1 MNQEPGKNQRRF
13 GEILRVLRKHHVTK
27 GIDPVKL
34 CLILEDLGPTY
45 IKLGQMMSMR
55 SDILPERYCKD
66 LARLRT
72 NVKPMSFDMI
82 LEVLDQF
89 LPTAKE
95 KIFAEIDPEPL
106 GSASIA
112 QVYRAVL
119 KNGENVVLKIQ
130 RPGIK
135 ETMAEDI
142 ALLQKASGLLNFAAG
157 TGDLIDFR
165 SVIQEL
171 WETTKEEMDFIKEA
185 DHLELF
191 YKNQETIR
199 YVDCPK
205 VFREYSSEK
214 LLVMSYMEGIR
225 IDQVALL
232 EESGYDMVEIGQKTA
247 ENYCKQILEDGFFHA
262 DPHPGNLWICGGK
275 ISWLDLGMTG
285 HLTDQYKA
293 VLKRA
298 ISAILKNDIY
308 ELKNAF
314 LSFGNPKRSINHAQ
328 LYTDLDDMV
337 GRYMNVDFGSM
348 NLGDLLEDT
357 LDLLKKHEIGVASDV
372 TLLAR
377 SMVTME
383 GTLKTCSPQVNMM
396 QILATHMSSVI
407 WNDFDL
413 KKELRHSLLSIYGS
427 SKKSLEIPAQ
437 MSDLLN
443 ITKNGQIRINVEASD
458 ARELKVQV
466 QNHVNQITIT
476 ILAAV
481 FWFSSAILCL
491 TDLQPKIWG
500 IPWLAFGGFV
510 IGTVFILWLLIRM
523 LIWKR
528 KL

>member
-1 MNQEPGKNQRRF
+1 MKQESRKKDGRLR
-13 GEILRVLRKHHVTK
+13 EILGVLKRHQVAK
-27 GIDPVKL
+27 GINPSKL

-45 IKLGQMMSMR
+45 VKLGQMMSMR
-55 SDILPERYCKD
+55 SDILPEPYCKE
-66 LARLRT
+66 LERLRT
-72 NVKPMSFDMI
+72 DVRPMSFDAV
-82 LEVLDQF
+82 LEVLDQV
-89 LPTAKE
+89 LPKKKE
-95 KIFAEIDPEPL
+95 EIFSKIDQEPL

-112 QVYRAVL
+112 QVHKALL
-119 KNGENVVLKIQ
+119 KNGKEVVLKIQ

-135 ETMAEDI
+135 ETMSEDI
-142 ALLQKASGLLNFAAG
+142 ALLRKASGFINFAVG

-165 SVIQEL
+165 SVIGEL

-191 YKNQETIR
+191 YKNQKEIH

-205 VFREYSSEK
+205 VFREYSSHR
-214 LLVMSYMEGIR
+214 LLVMSYIEGIP
-225 IDQVALL
+225 IDQVDFL
-232 EESGYDMVEIGQKTA
+232 EELGYDMVEIGQKTA

-262 DPHPGNLWICGGK
+262 DPHPGNLWICDGK
-275 ISWLDLGMTG
+275 IVWLDLGMTG
-285 HLTDQYKA
+285 YLTDQYKA
-293 VLKRA
+293 ILKRA

-314 LSFGNPKRSINHAQ
+314 ISFGHPKGQIHHAQ

-348 NLGDLLEDT
+348 NLGDLMEDA
-357 LDLLKKHEIGVASDV
+357 LGLLKKHEIGVASDI

-383 GTLKTCSPQVNMM
+383 GTLKTCCPKVNMM
-396 QILATHMSSVI
+396 QILATHMSSVM
-407 WNDFDL
+407 WKEFDL
-413 KKELRHSLLSIYGS
+413 KRELRHSIRALYGS

-443 ITKNGQIRINVEASD
+443 ITKNGQIRINVESSD
-458 ARELKVQV
+458 GNEWKSQIRD
-466 QNHVNQITIT
+466 HVNQLTLT

-491 TDLQPKIWG
+491 TDLSPKIWG
-500 IPWLAFGGFV
+500 LPWLAFFGFV
-510 IGTVFILWLLIRM
+510 IGGLIILRLFIGM
-523 LIWKR
+523 LISRR